1 MMHNSQHHLKAT
13 PPSRSHRYRYIR
25 VYTRAIH
32 AHTTAHPRTHT
43 RTHTHTRT
51 QTHTHAYT
59 YTHAHTRTHTH
70 TPILVKRNGV
80 LNVCLHFN
88 RMTFACVFNDIRGNM
103 RRTVANYFLRFD
115 VHCSLF
121 VMSMT
126 RMGVRWSSVTTK
138 LICLMKMDKQL

>member
-1 MMHNSQHHLKAT
+1 MRVLADRVE
-13 PPSRSHRYRYIR
+13 SRAEALASARTLVREIGAGPEVSH
-25 VYTRAIH
+25 
-32 AHTTAHPRTHT
+32 
-43 RTHTHTRT
+43 
-51 QTHTHAYT
+51 T

-70 TPILVKRNGV
+70 TPILVKCKGV

-121 VMSMT
+121 VMSLT